1 MKKTITPVS
10 QNRAFYRS
18 LTKTSVFKSAFKH
31 LILQGSLM
39 LLSVS
44 VATTLNA
51 QCSMACTGSTNVS
64 LPATCTGTIIYNMI
78 LQNPTNCS
86 PNGPSAWE
94 VIVMDLANNPI
105 PTSPVVNAN
114 HIGQTLI
121 AKVKHIAS
129 GNSCWGY
136 INIEDKL
143 APTLTCPAN
152 VVVACTAPT
161 SPASTGTA
169 TATDCSDFTISHT
182 SQTQVLGCT
191 GTNYTAII
199 TRTWM
204 AVDAGGYA
212 SSCAQTISIL
222 RPTTANITW
231 PPHYDGFGAPML
243 DCVNPNTTPA
253 NTGAPSIGGHPI
265 PNGTGYCNMAV
276 TYSDQTIPLCQAS
289 YKILRTWTVVN
300 WCTSTILTHTQI
312 IAVKDTTPP
321 TLTCP
326 ADLTAG
332 TTSATQCK
340 ATVILPPVGIS
351 DNCSTSFTVTM
362 NTPVGTVN
370 GNGGTI
376 NNVNVGVYNI
386 TYNVTDGCGNT
397 ASCTMKLTV
406 VDDDSPTMICVS
418 YTTVTLNS
426 NGMAL
431 VYPNTFNNGSYD
443 NCGPV
448 TYSVRRMTAACGTQ
462 PVYGPS
468 VKFCCSDSGNN
479 VTVQLQGTD
488 ASGNTNSCMVTVF
501 VTDNSQPTLVC
512 PPNITLN
519 CTQNPNDLSLTGTA
533 TASAACG
540 TPVITHTD
548 VTTLNMC
555 NVGAIIRTWKAT
567 LPNGNTS
574 TCTQTITLVDNTPA
588 NIVFPPDYAVTGC
601 VSLNDLTPANLP
613 APYNHPVT
621 SSDCELLATNFTDQV
636 FTVSAP
642 ACFKIVRTWKVINW
656 CTYVPGGNTGIW
668 EKAQIIM
675 VTDNQAPTFTCP
687 SNMVVAVGANCKG
700 TVTLPQVTNI
710 QDCSQN
716 VTVSV
721 TSSFGSGYGPFN
733 NVNPGNY
740 TANYVISD
748 GCGNAGTCSITIQ
761 VKDDKKP
768 TPYCKNGLVIELMQ
782 SGMVTTWASDFDA
795 GSSDNCG
802 PVVLSFS
809 PDINNTNATFDCDD
823 LGQQPIELWVT
834 DASGNQDFCTTFLIV
849 QDNMNAC
856 GNNPLFANVGG
867 AVTNESGVN
876 VQNVNVSLND
886 PLSQS
891 VMTGATGDFAFTG
904 VPLGGDYTVAPAKD
918 TNLLNGV
925 TTYDMVLIKRHI
937 LNVEHLN
944 SPYKIIAADVNHSNT
959 VTTFDIVEI
968 QKVIL
973 YISNKFTNN
982 QPWRFVDA
990 AYVFPNPANPFT
1002 QPFPEVYNI
1011 NDFSGNMNG
1020 VDFVAIKVGDV
1031 NGNAAP
1037 NDFDAPAEERSGET
1051 LVLNVRDE
1059 ALQAG
1064 QTQRVDFSVKNFRDI
1079 VGYQFTLRFDAEL
1092 LDFQQ
1097 VEMGELASLSET
1109 NFGFRLLDEGVLTTS
1124 WNDINPNNL
1133 ADDAVLFSLVF
1144 SAKKNTSLSE
1154 ALRISSDYTRAE
1166 AYFDNGELLDLALN
1180 FDGSSPIPHTSS
1192 LKISPN
1198 PFKETTVI
1206 GFTLPTPQAPQAPQG
1221 QAQEFTL
1228 RVFDAAGRLV
1238 KTQRGSFAAGYNEL
1252 KINRQDLPMAGTYF
1266 FRLQTAG
1273 EVATG
1278 KLVLVE

>member
-1 MKKTITPVS
+1 
-10 QNRAFYRS
+10 
-18 LTKTSVFKSAFKH
+18 
-31 LILQGSLM
+31 
-39 LLSVS
+39 
-44 VATTLNA
+44 
-51 QCSMACTGSTNVS
+51 
-64 LPATCTGTIIYNMI
+64 
-78 LQNPTNCS
+78 
-86 PNGPSAWE
+86 
-94 VIVMDLANNPI
+94 
-105 PTSPVVNAN
+105 
-114 HIGQTLI
+114 
-121 AKVKHIAS
+121 
-129 GNSCWGY
+129 
-136 INIEDKL
+136 
-143 APTLTCPAN
+143 
-152 VVVACTAPT
+152 
-161 SPASTGTA
+161 
-169 TATDCSDFTISHT
+169 
-182 SQTQVLGCT
+182 
-191 GTNYTAII
+191 
-199 TRTWM
+199 
-204 AVDAGGYA
+204 
-212 SSCAQTISIL
+212 
-222 RPTTANITW
+222 
-231 PPHYDGFGAPML
+231 
-243 DCVNPNTTPA
+243 
-253 NTGAPSIGGHPI
+253 
-265 PNGTGYCNMAV
+265 
-276 TYSDQTIPLCQAS
+276 
-289 YKILRTWTVVN
+289 
-300 WCTSTILTHTQI
+300 
-312 IAVKDTTPP
+312 
-321 TLTCP
+321 
-326 ADLTAG
+326 
-332 TTSATQCK
+332 
-340 ATVILPPVGIS
+340 
-351 DNCSTSFTVTM
+351 
-362 NTPVGTVN
+362 
-370 GNGGTI
+370 
-376 NNVNVGVYNI
+376 
-386 TYNVTDGCGNT
+386 
-397 ASCTMKLTV
+397 
-406 VDDDSPTMICVS
+406 
-418 YTTVTLNS
+418 
-426 NGMAL
+426 
-431 VYPNTFNNGSYD
+431 
-443 NCGPV
+443 
-448 TYSVRRMTAACGTQ
+448 
-462 PVYGPS
+462 
-468 VKFCCSDSGNN
+468 
-479 VTVQLQGTD
+479 
-488 ASGNTNSCMVTVF
+488 
-501 VTDNSQPTLVC
+501 
-512 PPNITLN
+512 
-519 CTQNPNDLSLTGTA
+519 
-533 TASAACG
+533 
-540 TPVITHTD
+540 
-548 VTTLNMC
+548 
-555 NVGAIIRTWKAT
+555 
-567 LPNGNTS
+567 
-574 TCTQTITLVDNTPA
+574 
-588 NIVFPPDYAVTGC
+588 
-601 VSLNDLTPANLP
+601 
-613 APYNHPVT
+613 
-621 SSDCELLATNFTDQV
+621 
-636 FTVSAP
+636 
-642 ACFKIVRTWKVINW
+642 
-656 CTYVPGGNTGIW
+656 
-668 EKAQIIM
+668 
-675 VTDNQAPTFTCP
+675 
-687 SNMVVAVGANCKG
+687 
-700 TVTLPQVTNI
+700 
-710 QDCSQN
+710 
-716 VTVSV
+716 V

-1238 KTQRGSFAAGYNEL
+1238 KTQR
-1252 KINRQDLPMAGTYF
+1252 QDLPMAGTYF